1 MSMSSTCIEHTSEEI
16 RFYCK
21 ECNVFVCDDCV
32 SGQGKHIK
40 CNKIKLS
47 EYGAK
52 NKQILIEN
60 VEEIT
65 NKNLPRLKE
74 TLELAAKVKE
84 SFNKSADE
92 NITEIRSKTQVIET
106 ILHELQE
113 ETIRQIDESRRQAN
127 MKFDDFLD
135 RHQNRYN
142 KLVQITEK
150 VQQQKSDIQS
160 SDVVKFDSEMKKML
174 HVEHGSESIPKLEP
188 PCFEINEQYLTKAFY
203 QDFFL
208 CKNIKDEVK
217 TESCTY
223 KKGLEEPNSS
233 LDYIEPVSST
243 KETNSVINMNEQ
255 GTDTN
260 YDENSSDIY
269 VSNSA
274 HKGETKLRCSVVHN
288 KDLNYKVIKSF
299 KCENAVTL
307 IVPKTNVYEA
317 WIIGV
322 GISEVNLKQTPQSTT
337 LLARIDGEPF
347 TAGKSQK
354 HGLLIGLKNKKT
366 IKLLQ
371 ASTGTLRRTADV
383 CKLVPHINAHAQHLS
398 AICTVS
404 TPADKEK
411 DIAVLLRDYQV
422 TGSKEKGAV
431 IRWYSGKKLKT
442 NDLNISNDVEIENP
456 VYIEEFTN
464 GNICITCA
472 PDDKSSW
479 IQLLDKQGNH
489 KMRYPTKDEKSVGEN
504 VVYSFIGA
512 GFLRDGRITILDRV
526 SFRQHL
532 LDANGKLIKID
543 QYQNQPS
550 SFAVDLYDNIWIG
563 FDDGTIQV
571 LEYKDGWYED
581 IEIND

>member
-1 MSMSSTCIEHTSEEI
+1 MSTSSTCIEHTSEEI
-16 RFYCK
+16 RFYCE

-65 NKNLPRLKE
+65 NKNLPRLNE
-74 TLELAAKVKE
+74 TLEHATKVKG
-84 SFNKSADE
+84 SFNKSVDE
-92 NITEIRSKTQVIET
+92 NITEIRTKTQVIKAIFE
-106 ILHELQE
+106 ELQE
-113 ETIRQIDESRRQAN
+113 ETIRQIDELRRQAN
-127 MKFDDFLD
+127 MKFDEFLN
-135 RHQNRYN
+135 HHHNRYS
-142 KLVQITEK
+142 KLVQITGK
-150 VQQQKSDIQS
+150 VQQQKSDIQP
-160 SDVVKFDSEMKKML
+160 SDVVKFDSEMRKML
-174 HVEHGSESIPKLEP
+174 HTEHDSEIIPKLEP
-188 PCFEINEQYLTKAFY
+188 PCFEIDEQ
-203 QDFFL
+203 
-208 CKNIKDEVK
+208 IKRMKRKQNLVEH
-217 TESCTY
+217 
-223 KKGLEEPNSS
+223 KKDKEEPNSS
-233 LDYIEPVSST
+233 ADYKEPVSSA
-243 KETNSVINMNEQ
+243 KETNSGLNMNEQ
-255 GTDTN
+255 LTDTN

-269 VSNSA
+269 VSNLA
-274 HKGETKLRCSVVHN
+274 NKGDRKLRALAVHN
-288 KDLNYKVIKSF
+288 KDLNYKMIKSF
-299 KCENAVTL
+299 KCENTVTL

-322 GISEVNLKQTPQSTT
+322 DISEVKLMQSVPQFTT
-337 LLARIDGEPF
+337 LLPRIDGEPF

-354 HGLLIGLKNKKT
+354 HGLLIGLKNRKT

-371 ASTGTLRRTADV
+371 AVTGTLRRTSDV

-404 TPADKEK
+404 MQEKDK
-411 DIAVLLRDYQV
+411 DIAVLLMDYQL
-422 TGSKEKGAV
+422 TGTKEKGAV

-442 NDLNISNDVEIENP
+442 NDLNICNNVEIENP
-456 VYIEEFTN
+456 VYMDECMN

-479 IQLLDKQGNH
+479 IQLIDKHGNH
-489 KMRYPTKDEKSVGEN
+489 KIRYPPKDEKFLEKN

-526 SFRQHL
+526 RFRQHL
-532 LDANGKLIKID
+532 LDDNGKLIKID
-543 QYQNQPS
+543 HYQNQPS
-550 SFAVDLYDNIWIG
+550 SFAVDIYDNIWIG
-563 FDDGTIQV
+563 FDDGTVQ
-571 LEYKDGWYED
+571 LMEYKDGWYED